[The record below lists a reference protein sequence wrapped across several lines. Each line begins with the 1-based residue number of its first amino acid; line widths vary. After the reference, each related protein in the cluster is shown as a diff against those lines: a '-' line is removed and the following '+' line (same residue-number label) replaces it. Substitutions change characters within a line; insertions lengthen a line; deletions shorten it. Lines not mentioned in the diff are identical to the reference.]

1 MSLMAPPRGMLP
13 AARTPEGPATTSTAV
28 EPILDVPAARLV
40 AEEDQDVVRTRSR
53 RAEPRAWL
61 RAVVWLVVAGLH
73 PGAGP
78 STVLVAR
85 DLSDR
90 MDYRRGLVV
99 YGLAGVVERTG
110 LSAATVKRHVRV
122 LRELGALVWMV
133 HGSKRNLAA
142 PGEKYMATATIYGA
156 VIPPAYDDAL
166 GHRLTGAGYEARV
179 CGVTPEGRELAVA
192 GATARAEARQEQR
205 RTIRTEQRV
214 RLDVRT
220 ARPVDNSA
228 VDNAC
233 SAGREPHSLG
243 RYHRAPAVDVERGC
257 NYIPRE
263 RASCRTTPRPAPKIS
278 WNSDGSRRTAAQT
291 RAGIAIVQQVRPLVN
306 WTQREGLRPLEV
318 ALRPLTDAGWD
329 AEMITA
335 QLHSWML
342 TWNPARPAAYIRAR
356 LAQQAAAEHAAAAYE
371 AAEGWD
377 EAAATRAFTVSRPE
391 LVLDVMRGLAEGM
404 AAYSAR
410 QAEQGL
416 DDLTD
421 ADAAADMAAFLERV
435 AA

>member
-1 MSLMAPPRGMLP
+1 MSLLAPPRSRIP
-13 AARTPEGPATTSTAV
+13 SPRTTESPEIAATVDLLV
-28 EPILDVPAARLV
+28 EMPDEQLV

-53 RAEPRAWL
+53 RAEPRAWM
-61 RAVVWLVVAGLH
+61 RAVVWLVAAGLH

-85 DLSDR
+85 DLSVR
-90 MDYRRGLVV
+90 MDYRRGIVV
-99 YGLAGVVERTG
+99 YGLAGVVKRTG
-110 LSAATVKRHVRV
+110 LSPATVKRHVRV

-166 GHRLTGAGYEARV
+166 GHRLTGSGYAARV
-179 CGVTPEGRELAVA
+179 CGVTPAGRVLAVA
-192 GATARAEARQEQR
+192 GASARAEDRQEQR
-205 RTIRTEQRV
+205 RTSRSGQGV
-214 RLDVRT
+214 RRGVRT
-220 ARPVDNSA
+220 ARPGDISA
-228 VDNAC
+228 VDKAC
-233 SAGREPHSLG
+233 SAEREPHSPG

-263 RASCRTTPRPAPKIS
+263 RASCRKAPVSAPKIS
-278 WNSDGSRRTAAQT
+278 LNCDGSRRTAAQT
-291 RAGIAIVQQVRPLVN
+291 RAGIAVVQQVRPLVN
-306 WTQREGLRPLEV
+306 WTQREGLRQLEV

-329 AEMITA
+329 AHMIA
-335 QLHSWML
+335 AELHSWML
-342 TWNPARPAAYIRAR
+342 TWSPARPAAYIRVR
-356 LAQQAAAEHAAAAYE
+356 LARQAAAEHAAAAYDE
-371 AAEGWD
+371 AEGWD
-377 EAAATRAFTVSRPE
+377 EVVATRAFTVPRPE
-391 LVLDVMRGLAEGM
+391 LALDVMRGLVEGM

-416 DDLTD
+416 DDLSD

-435 AA
+435 PA